1 MDVGNLKQPYG
12 KSSEKHP
19 LGKGLFKVGDYDDD
33 QIPDS
38 APKSHGS
45 FTETLKSGYDKVTGH
60 HHKEE
65 AATATT
71 NSATATATAPA
82 PAPAAENKQ

>member
-33 QIPDS
+33 QIPIPLQR
-38 APKSHGS
+38 AM
-45 FTETLKSGYDKVTGH
+45 SGYDKVTGH
-60 HHKEE
+60 HHKDD

-71 NSATATATAPA
+71 NTATPTATA

>member
-60 HHKEE
+60 HHKED

-71 NSATATATAPA
+71 NTATPTATA